1 MLRLG
6 RQAIFVEETDAMTK
20 GENSHKIP
28 GLAKL
33 EQNLDERVRR
43 RAYEIWLEEGQPE
56 GRDLD
61 HWSRAEQELTTA
73 SDLKLAEGEITS
85 LSESD

>member
-1 MLRLG
+1 
-6 RQAIFVEETDAMTK
+6 MTK